1 MTIIEAITRVDAL
14 KPNVYKQSEKIAWLS
29 SLDAFIK
36 TTIVD
41 THKGGE
47 EISFSDYDESTPLT
61 TELIV
66 PSPYDEL
73 YLFWLEA
80 KIDYYDREFK
90 KYNNTMAMYQ
100 AALEKF
106 ESYYV
111 RTHMPIGKRR
121 FLF

>member
-1 MTIIEAITRVDAL
+1 MTIIEAISRVDTL
-14 KPNVYKQSEKIAWLS
+14 KPNAYKQPEKIAWLS

-36 TTIVD
+36 NAIVD
-41 THKGGE
+41 THKDGE
-47 EISFSDYDESTPLT
+47 EISFSGYDESTPLT
-61 TELIV
+61 VELIV

-80 KIDYYDREFK
+80 KIDYYDREYK
-90 KYNNTMAMYQ
+90 KYNNAMAMYQ
-100 AALEKF
+100 RALEQF

-111 RTHMPIGKRR
+111 RTHMPIGNRR